1 MSGPGALH
9 CKPPAANVA
18 APQVANAA
26 PANPPPAPSPAP
38 PVQQQPITPAA
49 QPDRPNP
56 SAPTGRPLPPPPPP
70 RSTLPPVRSAP
81 EISPRVSG
89 VGSAAAPRW
98 RGELNDIQR
107 NAEAKQAAR
116 RAVLLAAETGQAVP
130 EEALAA
136 AAEDEESTQDRVKQS
151 MPSWLVSTVMHL
163 VALLILA
170 LIAGPGRSGV
180 GRIMLD
186 LGFSEQPSD
195 QAELTE
201 FAIESPLEVGE
212 DIESSEVPVELDVA
226 DLFAAVEPAEEL
238 EITEV
243 ELGLGPEVSSVAAPM
258 FDGRTGAM
266 KKALLSIYGG
276 NTDTVNAVEL
286 GLAWLARNQQRG
298 GSWSMRGPYR
308 DGSSSE
314 NKTAATAMAI
324 LAFCGDGN
332 THQSGKYQEN
342 VKSGLRFLVAQQG
355 RDGFMAKQAQSHQQM
370 YAQAQ
375 ATIALCELYAMTND
389 SWLRPKAQLAIDFA
403 ESAQSSEGGWRY
415 RPRYDSDTSV
425 TGWYVMALKSAQ
437 ASGLEVNDSKLR
449 QVSDYLNTVSYY
461 DGAGYAY
468 QTNGR
473 PSPAMTA
480 EGLLCRQYLGWDR
493 EYPPMRDGL
502 YTLVE
507 DHMFDKRDPDVYYW
521 YYATQ
526 ALHHYGGS
534 LWRQWNDEMRVQLP
548 AIQVTSGR
556 EKGSWAPQN
565 DYWGQNSG
573 RLYTTCFSIYCL
585 EVYYRHLPLYKDHA
599 KGANP

>member
-1 MSGPGALH
+1 
-9 CKPPAANVA
+9 
-18 APQVANAA
+18 
-26 PANPPPAPSPAP
+26 
-38 PVQQQPITPAA
+38 
-49 QPDRPNP
+49 
-56 SAPTGRPLPPPPPP
+56 
-70 RSTLPPVRSAP
+70 
-81 EISPRVSG
+81 
-89 VGSAAAPRW
+89 
-98 RGELNDIQR
+98 
-107 NAEAKQAAR
+107 
-116 RAVLLAAETGQAVP
+116 
-130 EEALAA
+130 
-136 AAEDEESTQDRVKQS
+136 
-151 MPSWLVSTVMHL
+151 
-163 VALLILA
+163 
-170 LIAGPGRSGV
+170 
-180 GRIMLD
+180 
-186 LGFSEQPSD
+186 
-195 QAELTE
+195 
-201 FAIESPLEVGE
+201 
-212 DIESSEVPVELDVA
+212 
-226 DLFAAVEPAEEL
+226 
-238 EITEV
+238 
-243 ELGLGPEVSSVAAPM
+243 
-258 FDGRTGAM
+258 
-266 KKALLSIYGG
+266 
-276 NTDTVNAVEL
+276 
-286 GLAWLARNQQRG
+286 
-298 GSWSMRGPYR
+298 
-308 DGSSSE
+308 
-314 NKTAATAMAI
+314 
-324 LAFCGDGN
+324 
-332 THQSGKYQEN
+332 
-342 VKSGLRFLVAQQG
+342 
-355 RDGFMAKQAQSHQQM
+355 
-370 YAQAQ
+370 
-375 ATIALCELYAMTND
+375 MTND